1 MAEWQ
6 GAPHTENRL
15 GMTLTNLL
23 GIYFSFA
30 MWKKFE
36 VALTELWGWAVA
48 SVILTVLFL
57 GYQVVKADQKND
69 LESGYLRNPY
79 LNFIKDENGVYQSYE
94 YNIEERKSSSV
105 MTMFS
110 FLFILFVSEL
120 TWFDVFF

>member
-1 MAEWQ
+1 MAEWL
-6 GAPHTENRL
+6 GATKSENRL
-15 GMTLTNLL
+15 GVTLTNLL
-23 GIYFSFA
+23 GLYFSFA

-36 VALTELWGWAVA
+36 LALTELWGWAVA

-69 LESGYLRNPY
+69 HESGYLKNPY
-79 LNFIKDENGVYQSYE
+79 MSLLKDENGVYQPHE
-94 YNIEERKSSSV
+94 YNSEGQKSSTI
-105 MTMFS
+105 MTVFS